1 MWLSSIWTGLTIW
14 IPSWHSCNLC
24 GINPKRPHQEEF
36 TMFDLSGNIALITG
50 ASGGIGAAIAR
61 ALHTSGATVVLHGT
75 RAERL
80 AELAGELGDHAHAV
94 TANLSSR
101 EEVAG
106 LVDAAA
112 EAAGAPV
119 SILVNNAGITR
130 DNLTMR
136 MKDEEWDDVL
146 NVNMTAAM
154 MLARASLRSMMKAR
168 HGRIISVSSIVGVT
182 GNPGQANYAASKA
195 GMIGFSKALAAEV
208 ASRGIT
214 VNAVAPGFIATPMTD
229 ALGDAQQ
236 EALLGRVPM
245 GRLGSAEEVAA
256 AVTFLASGEASY
268 ITGSTI
274 HVNGGMAML

>member
-1 MWLSSIWTGLTIW
+1 
-14 IPSWHSCNLC
+14 
-24 GINPKRPHQEEF
+24 
-36 TMFDLSGNIALITG
+36 MFDLSGNIALITG

-61 ALHTSGATVVLHGT
+61 ALHAGGATVILHGT

-80 AELAGELGDHAHAV
+80 AALAAELGERAHVV
-94 TANLSSR
+94 TANLSDRSQA
-101 EEVAG
+101 AG

-112 EAAGAPV
+112 EAAGGPV

-130 DNLTMR
+130 DNLAMR
-136 MKDEEWDDVL
+136 MKDEEWDEVL

-154 MLARASLRSMMKAR
+154 TIARAALRGMMKAR
-168 HGRIISVSSIVGVT
+168 HGRIISISSIVGVT

-214 VNAVAPGFIATPMTD
+214 VNIVAPGFIETPMTD
-229 ALGDAQQ
+229 ALGETQRD
-236 EALLGRVPM
+236 ALLGRVPV
-245 GRLGSAEEVAA
+245 GRLGTADEVAS
-256 AVTFLASGEASY
+256 AVLYLASGEAAY

>member
-1 MWLSSIWTGLTIW
+1 
-14 IPSWHSCNLC
+14 
-24 GINPKRPHQEEF
+24 
-36 TMFDLSGNIALITG
+36 MFDLSGNIALITG

-61 ALHTSGATVVLHGT
+61 ALHASGATVVLHGT

-80 AELAGELGDHAHAV
+80 AELAGELGDRSHVV
-94 TANLSSR
+94 TANLSSS
-101 EEVAG
+101 EEAAG
-106 LVDAAA
+106 LVDAAG

-130 DNLTMR
+130 DNLAMR
-136 MKDEEWDDVL
+136 MKDEEWDEVL

-154 MLARASLRSMMKAR
+154 ILARASLRSMMKAR
-168 HGRIISVSSIVGVT
+168 HGRIISVSSIVGAI

-236 EALLGRVPM
+236 EALLVRVPM
-245 GRLGSAEEVAA
+245 GRLGNAEEVAA
-256 AVTFLASGEASY
+256 AVTFLASNEASY

>member
-1 MWLSSIWTGLTIW
+1 
-14 IPSWHSCNLC
+14 
-24 GINPKRPHQEEF
+24 
-36 TMFDLSGNIALITG
+36 
-50 ASGGIGAAIAR
+50 
-61 ALHTSGATVVLHGT
+61 VVLHGT

-80 AELAGELGDHAHAV
+80 AALAEELGARAHVV
-94 TANLSSR
+94 TANLSDR
-101 EEVAG
+101 TEAAG

-112 EAAGAPV
+112 EAAGAPI

-130 DNLTMR
+130 DNLAMR
-136 MKDEEWDDVL
+136 MKDEEWDEVL

-154 MLARASLRSMMKAR
+154 TVARACLRGMMKAR
-168 HGRIISVSSIVGVT
+168 QGRIISISSIVGVI

-214 VNAVAPGFIATPMTD
+214 VNVVAPGFIETPMTD
-229 ALGDAQQ
+229 ALGEAHRD
-236 EALLGRVPM
+236 ALLGRVPV
-245 GRLGSAEEVAA
+245 GRLGTADEVAS
-256 AVTFLASGEASY
+256 AVRFLASAESSY